1 MWTETTRKQNER
13 SGGRYASDL
22 TDAEFGLIEPSP
34 RVARICHLCT
44 FQDYQQSLYKRPQNK
59 HCFQYDIKPKQGG
72 RQNILFHL
80 INSRSR
86 SILDLKGHREIY
98 PAITEVAKVTVAART
113 LDALMAEKGLASAD
127 FNILN
132 IDIQGAELL
141 GLKGAENTL
150 TDIEAVNTEVNFD
163 ELYEGGVLIH
173 ELDDFLALRGF
184 KRVAITT
191 PFHHAWGDAFYVR
204 A

>member
-1 MWTETTRKQNER
+1 MILAGCAVCDYNGIVELKITSNE
-13 SGGRYASDL
+13 
-22 TDAEFGLIEPSP
+22 
-34 RVARICHLCT
+34 
-44 FQDYQQSLYKRPQNK
+44 QS
-59 HCFQYDIKPKQGG
+59 
-72 RQNILFHL
+72 
-80 INSRSR
+80 S
-86 SILDLKGHREIY
+86 SILDLKGHRGIY
-98 PAITEVAKVTVAART
+98 PAITEVAKVTVVART